1 MSANS
6 EKTTEVEEVSVAT
19 GSLLPHLESL
29 ERMMQIPIV
38 GKAWSQSQE
47 VYDKV
52 RGKCLR
58 YKVRVFFGG
67 QLENAASNYMEFALI
82 RCQ

>member
-1 MSANS
+1 MSASN
-6 EKTTEVEEVSVAT
+6 EKAAEVEETSVVA

-38 GKAWSQSQE
+38 GKAWTQSQE

-52 RGKCLR
+52 RGKCLVIQGPNI
-58 YKVRVFFGG
+58 YLPAISK
-67 QLENAASNYMEFALI
+67 
-82 RCQ
+82 RCV

>member
-1 MSANS
+1 MSANN
-6 EKTTEVEEVSVAT
+6 EKAAEVEETSVVA

-52 RGKCLR
+52 RGKFLSIQGPR
-58 YKVRVFFGG
+58 MFIGV
-67 QLENAASNYMEFALI
+67 
-82 RCQ
+82 

>member
-1 MSANS
+1 MSASN
-6 EKTTEVEEVSVAT
+6 EKAAEVGETSA

-52 RGKCLR
+52 RGKCL
-58 YKVRVFFGG
+58 VLQGPNVFIGL
-67 QLENAASNYMEFALI
+67 QLSSASNYLEFALI

>member
-1 MSANS
+1 MSASN
-6 EKTTEVEEVSVAT
+6 EKVAEVEETSVVA

-38 GKAWSQSQE
+38 GAAWSQSQE

-52 RGKCLR
+52 RGKCFVMQGPNTYLPAIS
-58 YKVRVFFGG
+58 KSSV
-67 QLENAASNYMEFALI
+67 
-82 RCQ
+82 